1 MKANKSVC
9 AILCTGRATTGGNH
23 LTSCYAMFWK
33 ETLHS
38 PFSRCIRKQRARD
51 RKNFFIMFVS
61 WIRQRPDGGKKVHCA
76 FRNNISEW
84 KRICQVQKNQLAR
97 RCSLGVLESQ
107 NHNIK
112 KKSGMNSLFLSSV
125 PFYFIYFILFLTPFA
140 LSFCSSF

>member
-1 MKANKSVC
+1 MEEKKFTVLSETIFLN
-9 AILCTGRATTGGNH
+9 GN
-23 LTSCYAMFWK
+23 
-33 ETLHS
+33 E
-38 PFSRCIRKQRARD
+38 
-51 RKNFFIMFVS
+51 FV
-61 WIRQRPDGGKKVHCA
+61 KFK
-76 FRNNISEW
+76 
-84 KRICQVQKNQLAR
+84 KNQLAR